1 MAPILSSSNARKGPL
16 ACEGITIDVVVGYPL
31 HTHRLSG
38 SSSPATLTYK
48 KWLDVSGL
56 TSEGLAD

>member
-1 MAPILSSSNARKGPL
+1 MPEKGPL
-16 ACEGITIDVVVGYPL
+16 ACEGITIAVVVGYPL

-38 SSSPATLTYK
+38 NSSPATPPYK